1 MINPQELYREINV
14 LENSIQPNE
23 AKANNIRKLFEKLLL
38 SIIATDSVDKHIPL
52 YKLINFYTLQKNGQN
67 IQYICLRLKDDL
79 NHWSHHQNDRLND
92 SDLNDYFARFKN
104 IVRVITGKTDTS
116 SENTIKEFS
125 LDDINLN
132 PKQKEAVQSDNKITL
147 VNAGPGTGKTYLIA
161 GRILEEIRKNPN
173 QKIFGLSFTNKA
185 SDGLQHKIDD
195 RIYSTNLID
204 YRDNILTGTIHS
216 FTLNMIQQYYESRE
230 QAFDFIVIDEA
241 EFKDIQDE
249 FGNNTEKIE
258 LYLTENKMLTFDK
271 IITMF
276 INTMKNNEEFQKFVA
291 DKLDEIIID
300 EAQDLDKLQY
310 EILYLLYL
318 NNKDLKLFFVG
329 DQRQNIYAFKGG
341 SLNNRL
347 EYFKDKKDLSIVN
360 LEHSY
365 RCPQNILSFVNHF
378 EFSDCKNIELNNA
391 AGLEGNRLT
400 IEEYDDKEDE
410 GTAIAKLIKSQKE
423 EGAKLSEIAI
433 IYTSTFYFKEIL
445 EAFNAFEIPFKV
457 FGGQYFIDPHIR
469 LLRLVLNL
477 IYTNNS
483 YALKSIQTLL
493 ISNELEGK
501 NIDEVLT
508 PLADMD
514 VSKKENYRTLR
525 TILRFTKEQQN
536 NKEKTPLDIVTKFI
550 ELAQKE
556 KLFDA
561 KILESFYSLKM
572 IIENDLTL
580 DNYNKFKLSFTP
592 NHPELGQFYSRS
604 DEIVP
609 SEFYEKSGEY
619 VTVTTVHSAKGL
631 EWDYVIIPGMAQDSF
646 PRWFSDDEARKKEL
660 PNEVKKFY
668 VACTRSKS
676 HLYFTR
682 PKRITVKSKKNGQY
696 YTFDRV
702 VSEFVARLK

>member
-1 MINPQELYREINV
+1 M
-14 LENSIQPNE
+14 
-23 AKANNIRKLFEKLLL
+23 
-38 SIIATDSVDKHIPL
+38 
-52 YKLINFYTLQKNGQN
+52 
-67 IQYICLRLKDDL
+67 
-79 NHWSHHQNDRLND
+79 
-92 SDLNDYFARFKN
+92 
-104 IVRVITGKTDTS
+104 
-116 SENTIKEFS
+116 
-125 LDDINLN
+125 
-132 PKQKEAVQSDNKITL
+132 
-147 VNAGPGTGKTYLIA
+147 
-161 GRILEEIRKNPN
+161 
-173 QKIFGLSFTNKA
+173 
-185 SDGLQHKIDD
+185 
-195 RIYSTNLID
+195 
-204 YRDNILTGTIHS
+204 
-216 FTLNMIQQYYESRE
+216 
-230 QAFDFIVIDEA
+230 
-241 EFKDIQDE
+241 
-249 FGNNTEKIE
+249 
-258 LYLTENKMLTFDK
+258 
-271 IITMF
+271 
-276 INTMKNNEEFQKFVA
+276 
-291 DKLDEIIID
+291 
-300 EAQDLDKLQY
+300 
-310 EILYLLYL
+310 
-318 NNKDLKLFFVG
+318 
-329 DQRQNIYAFKGG
+329 
-341 SLNNRL
+341 
-347 EYFKDKKDLSIVN
+347 
-360 LEHSY
+360 
-365 RCPQNILSFVNHF
+365 
-378 EFSDCKNIELNNA
+378 
-391 AGLEGNRLT
+391 
-400 IEEYDDKEDE
+400 
-410 GTAIAKLIKSQKE
+410 
-423 EGAKLSEIAI
+423 
-433 IYTSTFYFKEIL
+433 
-445 EAFNAFEIPFKV
+445 
-457 FGGQYFIDPHIR
+457 
-469 LLRLVLNL
+469 NL